1 MLKKIF
7 YSLLVLLVTSFV
19 ANSQT
24 TEDETMPWE
33 QPTKGKDKPKKE
45 KKAAKPPKVKNEEV
59 APEMEAEMPETEDPE
74 ADKPAGYSPGSGFEV
89 GLRGG
94 LFQIL
99 GEIKR
104 GSPDTVGA
112 FSNYGFAGSLRF
124 ALDNIFSLR
133 AEFLYGKAAGNSDG
147 LNPSLRGF
155 TSTWMSGSLWGLIN
169 LNSLA
174 SADKEKKMA
183 INLKY
188 VL

>member
-1 MLKKIF
+1 M
-7 YSLLVLLVTSFV
+7 
-19 ANSQT
+19 
-24 TEDETMPWE
+24 
-33 QPTKGKDKPKKE
+33 
-45 KKAAKPPKVKNEEV
+45 EV
-59 APEMEAEMPETEDPE
+59 EIPETEDS
-74 ADKPAGYSPGSGFEV
+74 ATDKPSGYSPGSGFEV

-104 GSPDTVGA
+104 GSPDSVGG

-155 TSTWMSGSLWGLIN
+155 SSTWMSGSMWGLIN

-174 SADKEKKMA
+174 SADKEK
-183 INLKY
+183 N
-188 VL
+188 